1 MDNQFYSLIID
12 AVEKTMSEKGI
23 TLNTDSED
31 INFYTDGKR
40 AFRITY
46 DEKQKLVKLEFAL
59 LKEGEGVD
67 FKTVS
72 SWLFDDNSTEG
83 DAKSIGN
90 DFSDTVLEQL
100 GEKATAQGVRKVEM
114 PSKDKNA
121 ETVTI
126 DSFTARFLA
135 VFTAYKPDYVKNVSD
150 YGEFMY
156 DKFYTEF
163 GVKAL
168 RDTMESNNKKQ
179 INKMFELLN
188 NCYVIGDSA
197 TCTTIVCCIIVP
209 AIIDDEK
216 LKRDVMVH
224 LEKYTFLTQAVNS
237 VLQLLSSGK
246 KRSKYMPQK

>member
-1 MDNQFYSLIID
+1 MDNQYYSAIVD
-12 AVEKTMSEKGI
+12 AVEKTMNEKGI
-23 TLNTDSED
+23 VLNTDSED
-31 INFYTDGKR
+31 ISYYSDGKR
-40 AFRITY
+40 AFRIVY
-46 DEKQKLVKLEFAL
+46 DEKDKLVKLEFAV
-59 LKEGEGVD
+59 LKEGKGVD

-72 SWLFDDNSTEG
+72 SWMFDDNSTED
-83 DAKSIGN
+83 DANSIGN

-100 GEKATAQGVRKVEM
+100 GEKATAQGIRKVEM

-135 VFTAYKPDYVKNVSD
+135 IYTEYKPDYVQNVSD

-163 GVKAL
+163 GVKAF
-168 RDTMESNNKKQ
+168 RDTMSSNNKKQ
-179 INKMFELLN
+179 IHKMFELLN

-197 TCTTIVCCIIVP
+197 TGGVIVCRIIVP

-216 LKRDVMVH
+216 LRRDVMVH
-224 LEKYTFLTQAVNS
+224 LEKYTFLAQAVNS
-237 VLQLLSSGK
+237 VLQLLSSNK
-246 KRSKYMPQK
+246 NRNKYMPK

>member
-1 MDNQFYSLIID
+1 MNNQFYPLLIEI
-12 AVEKTMSEKGI
+12 VEKTMSEKGI
-23 TLNTDSED
+23 VMNTDSED
-31 INFYTDGKR
+31 INYYSDGKR
-40 AFRITY
+40 AFRIKY
-46 DEKQKLVKLEFAL
+46 DDGEKLVKLDFAV
-59 LKEGEGVD
+59 LKEGENVR
-67 FKTVS
+67 FRTVS
-72 SWLFDDNSTEG
+72 SWMFDDNSTES
-83 DAKSIGN
+83 DAQSIGN

-121 ETVTI
+121 ETVTV

-168 RDTMESNNKKQ
+168 CDTMSGGNKKQ

-197 TCTTIVCCIIVP
+197 TCTTIVYCIIVP

-216 LKRDVMVH
+216 LRRDVMVC
-224 LEKYTFLTQAVNS
+224 LEKYTHLTRAVNS
-237 VLQLLSSGK
+237 VLSILESNK
-246 KRSKYMPQK
+246 NRNKYLPR

>member
-1 MDNQFYSLIID
+1 MDNRFYSVIVD
-12 AVEKTMSEKGI
+12 AVEKTMSENGI
-23 TLNTDSED
+23 VPNTDSEN
-31 INFYTDGKR
+31 ITFYSDGKR
-40 AFRITY
+40 AFRIGY
-46 DEKQKLVKLEFAL
+46 DEKQKLIKLEFAV

-72 SWLFDDNSTEG
+72 SWMFDENSTES
-83 DAKSIGN
+83 DANSIGN

-135 VFTAYKPDYVKNVSD
+135 VFTAYKPEYVKNVSD

-168 RDTMESNNKKQ
+168 RDTMSSNNNKQ
-179 INKMFELLN
+179 IHKMFELLN

-197 TCTTIVCCIIVP
+197 TSTAIVCCIIVP

-224 LEKYTFLTQAVNS
+224 LEKYTFLSQAVSS
-237 VLQLLSSGK
+237 VLQMLSSSK
-246 KRSKYMPQK
+246 KRSKYMPK